1 MNVFRKVS
9 LDRLSSPEQLDQ
21 LMQVTD
27 ARGWII
33 LSAFGVILAIAVLW
47 GFLGTIEHDV
57 PCSGMLVKSG
67 GVFEVSALANGRITD
82 LAVRVGDMVT
92 EGQVVA
98 RMSQPE
104 LADKLLE
111 AKAALT
117 ELKTQHAELVAHG
130 SKDVALQSRLLAQQ
144 RQTLTQTIAAAERS
158 ASSFRE
164 TAELQA
170 RLVGEG
176 LLTRQTELGTR
187 RQLDQTQQQIGDGQS
202 QLAQI
207 AVHEQEL
214 RAQREVEVSASQT
227 KITAQERVIAV
238 LEREIKSDTEIV
250 SQHTG
255 RILEIIAD
263 QGTLVAAG
271 DAIVTLDLTGRTVKE
286 LDVILY
292 VPSSYG
298 KQIQVGMPAYVSPS
312 TVKREEFG
320 LMVGRVTYV
329 SDYPSTSRGMLRVLK
344 NDKLLT
350 ALVGTDSPYEVHADL
365 VVDEHTFSGYRW
377 SSSQGPP
384 LKIQSGTR
392 AAAYIAVDS
401 RRPIEMVIPLLREY
415 TGLSP

>member
-33 LSAFGVILAIAVLW
+33 LSAFGTILAIGVLW
-47 GFLGTIEHDV
+47 GFLGSVEHNV
-57 PCSGMLVKSG
+57 PCSGMLVKTG
-67 GVFEVSALANGRITD
+67 GVFEVSALSSGRITD
-82 LAVRVGDMVT
+82 LAVRVGDTVT

-111 AKAALT
+111 AKALLT
-117 ELKTQHAELVAHG
+117 ELKTQDEEIVAHG
-130 SKDVALQSRLLAQQ
+130 SKDVALQTRLLAQQ
-144 RQTLTQTIAAAERS
+144 RETVTQTIAAAQRS
-158 ASSFRE
+158 AKAYRE
-164 TAELQA
+164 TDELQA
-170 RLVGEG
+170 KLVGEG
-176 LLTRQTELGTR
+176 LLTRQTELATR
-187 RQLDQTQQQIGDGQS
+187 HQLDQTEQQIGEGQS
-202 QLAQI
+202 QLTQI

-214 RAQREVEVSASQT
+214 RTRHEEEVSASRT
-227 KITAQERVIAV
+227 KIAAQERVIAG
-238 LEREIKSDTEIV
+238 LERETKANTEVV

-271 DAIVTLDLTGRTVKE
+271 DAIVTLDLTGRTIKE
-286 LDVILY
+286 LEVVLY

-298 KQIQVGMPAYVSPS
+298 KQIQPGMTAYVSPS

-320 LMVGRVTYV
+320 LMVGRITYV
-329 SDYPSTSRGMLRVLK
+329 SDYPSTSRGMLRILK

-350 ALVGTDSPYEVHADL
+350 SLVGSDSPYEVHADL
-365 VVDEHTFSGYRW
+365 LVDEHTFSGYRW

-392 AAAYIAVDS
+392 AAAYITVAS
-401 RRPIEMVIPLLREY
+401 RRPVEMVVPLLREY
-415 TGLSP
+415 SGL

>member
-33 LSAFGVILAIAVLW
+33 LSAFGTVLATAVLW
-47 GFLGTIEHDV
+47 GLLGSVAHDV
-57 PCSGMLVKSG
+57 PCSGMLVKTG

-111 AKAALT
+111 ARAVLT
-117 ELKTQHAELVAHG
+117 ELKARHEESVAHG
-130 SKDVALQSRLLAQQ
+130 SQDVALQTRLLAKQ
-144 RQTLTQTIAAAERS
+144 RATVTETIAAAKRS
-158 ASSFRE
+158 AKAYRE
-164 TAELQA
+164 TVELQA
-170 RLVGEG
+170 KLVREG
-176 LLTRQTELGTR
+176 LLTRQTELATR
-187 RQLDQTQQQIGDGQS
+187 HQLDQAEQQIGDGQS

-214 RAQREVEVSASQT
+214 RARHEDEVSASQT
-227 KITAQERVIAV
+227 KIAAQERVIAV
-238 LEREIKSDTEIV
+238 LDREMKSNAEVV
-250 SQHTG
+250 SPHTG

-263 QGTLVAAG
+263 QGTLVSAG
-271 DAIVTLDLTGRTVKE
+271 DAIVTLDLMGRTVKE
-286 LDVILY
+286 LEVVLY

-298 KQIQVGMPAYVSPS
+298 KQVQVGMTAYISPS

-329 SDYPSTSRGMLRVLK
+329 SDYPATSRGMLRILK
-344 NDKLLT
+344 NDKLLSS
-350 ALVGTDSPYEVHADL
+350 LVGSDSPYEVHVDL
-365 VVDEHTFSGYRW
+365 LVDEHTLSGYRW
-377 SSSQGPP
+377 SSSHGPP

-392 AAAYIAVDS
+392 AAAYITVAS

-415 TGLSP
+415 SGL

>member
-1 MNVFRKVS
+1 MNIFRKVS

-33 LSAFGVILAIAVLW
+33 LSAFGLVLATATLW
-47 GFLGTIEHDV
+47 GFLGSIAHDV

-67 GVFEVSALANGRITD
+67 GVLEVSAPSNGRITD

-111 AKAALT
+111 AKSVAT
-117 ELKTQHAELVAHG
+117 ELAAQHKEIVAHG
-130 SKDVALQSRLLAQQ
+130 SQEVALQTRLLAQQ
-144 RQTLTQTIAAAERS
+144 RATIAQTISAAQRS
-158 ASSFRE
+158 AKAYRE
-164 TAELQA
+164 TVEIQA
-170 RLVGEG
+170 KLVQEG
-176 LLTRQTELGTR
+176 LLTRQTELATR
-187 RQLDQTQQQIGDGQS
+187 HQLDETEQQIGDGQS

-214 RAQREVEVSASQT
+214 RARHEQEVSDSRT
-227 KITAQERVIAV
+227 KIAVQDRVIAG
-238 LEREIKSDTEIV
+238 LEREIKANAEVV

-263 QGTLVAAG
+263 QGTRVGAG
-271 DAIVTLDLTGRTVKE
+271 DAIVTLDLVGRTVKE
-286 LDVILY
+286 LEVVLY

-298 KQIQVGMPAYVSPS
+298 KQIQVGMTAFVSPS

-329 SDYPSTSRGMLRVLK
+329 SDYPATSRGMLRILK

-350 ALVGTDSPYEVHADL
+350 ALVGDDSPYEVHADL
-365 VVDEHTFSGYRW
+365 LVDERTFSGYRW

-392 AAAYIAVDS
+392 AAAYITVDS
-401 RRPIEMVIPLLREY
+401 RRPIDMVVPLLREY
-415 TGLSP
+415 SGL

>member
-33 LSAFGVILAIAVLW
+33 LSAFGIVLATAALW
-47 GFLGTIEHDV
+47 GFLGSVAHDV

-67 GVFEVSALANGRITD
+67 GVFEVSALSSGRITD

-111 AKAALT
+111 AKAVVT
-117 ELKTQHAELVAHG
+117 ELKTQHEEIGAHG
-130 SKDVALQSRLLAQQ
+130 SKNVALQTRLLAQQ
-144 RQTLTQTIAAAERS
+144 RETVTQTISAAQRS
-158 ASSFRE
+158 AKAYRE
-164 TAELQA
+164 TVELQA
-170 RLVGEG
+170 KLVQEG
-176 LLTRQTELGTR
+176 LLTRQTELATR
-187 RQLDQTQQQIGDGQS
+187 HQLDQTEQLIGDGQS

-214 RAQREVEVSASQT
+214 RAQHEEEVSTSRT
-227 KITAQERVIAV
+227 KIAAQERVIAG
-238 LEREIKSDTEIV
+238 LEREIKANAEVV

-263 QGTLVAAG
+263 QGTRVAAG
-271 DAIVTLDLTGRTVKE
+271 DAIVTLDLTGRTIKE
-286 LDVILY
+286 LEVVLY

-298 KQIQVGMPAYVSPS
+298 KQIQVGMTAYVSPS

-329 SDYPSTSRGMLRVLK
+329 SDYPSTSRGMLRILK
-344 NDKLLT
+344 NDKLL
-350 ALVGTDSPYEVHADL
+350 ASLVGADSPYEVHADL
-365 VVDEHTFSGYRW
+365 LVDEHTFSGYRW

-392 AAAYIAVDS
+392 AAAYITVAS

-415 TGLSP
+415 SGL

>member
-9 LDRLSSPEQLDQ
+9 LDRLRSPEQLDQ

-33 LSAFGVILAIAVLW
+33 LSAFGTVLVTAVLW
-47 GFLGTIEHDV
+47 GFLGSVAHDV

-67 GVFEVSALANGRITD
+67 GVFEVSALSNGRITD

-98 RMSQPE
+98 RMWQPE
-104 LADKLLE
+104 MAEKLLE
-111 AKAALT
+111 AKAVLT
-117 ELKTQHAELVAHG
+117 ELKKQDTEIGKHEDR
-130 SKDVALQSRLLAQQ
+130 DVALQAQLLAQQ
-144 RQTLTQTIAAAERS
+144 RATITQTIAAAQRS
-158 ASSFRE
+158 AKSSRE

-170 RLVGEG
+170 KLVREG
-176 LLTRQTELGTR
+176 LLTRQTELATR
-187 RQLDQTQQQIGDGQS
+187 RQLDQAEQQIGDGQS

-214 RAQREVEVSASQT
+214 RAKHDDEVSAIQT
-227 KITAQERVIAV
+227 KIDAQERVIAV
-238 LEREIKSDTEIV
+238 LEREIKSNAEVV

-263 QGTLVAAG
+263 QGARVAAG
-271 DAIVTLDLTGRTVKE
+271 DAIVTLDLMGRTVKE
-286 LDVILY
+286 LEVVLY

-298 KQIQVGMPAYVSPS
+298 KQIQVGMTAFVSPS

-320 LMVGRVTYV
+320 LMVGRITYV
-329 SDYPSTSRGMLRVLK
+329 SDYPATSRGMLRVLK
-344 NDKLLT
+344 NDKLL
-350 ALVGTDSPYEVHADL
+350 ASLVGADSPYEVHVDL
-365 VVDEHTFSGYRW
+365 IVDEHTFSGYRW

-392 AAAYIAVDS
+392 AAAYITVAS

-415 TGLSP
+415 SGL

>member
-33 LSAFGVILAIAVLW
+33 LSAFGIVLSTAVLW
-47 GFLGTIEHDV
+47 GFLGSVSHEV

-67 GVFEVSALANGRITD
+67 GVLEVSALSDGRITD
-82 LAVRVGDMVT
+82 LAVRVGDTVT

-111 AKAALT
+111 ARAVVI
-117 ELKTQHAELVAHG
+117 ELKTQHEEIVAHG
-130 SKDVALQSRLLAQQ
+130 SRDVALQTRLLAQQ
-144 RQTLTQTIAAAERS
+144 RKTVTQTIAAAERS
-158 ASSFRE
+158 AKSYRE
-164 TAELQA
+164 TGELQA
-170 RLVGEG
+170 KLVKEG
-176 LLTRQTELGTR
+176 LLTRQTELATR
-187 RQLDQTQQQIGDGQS
+187 HQLDQTEKQIGDGQS
-202 QLAQI
+202 QLAEI

-214 RAQREVEVSASQT
+214 RARREEEVSASRT
-227 KITAQERVIAV
+227 KIAAQERVIAT
-238 LEREIKSDTEIV
+238 LEREMKSNTEVV
-250 SQHTG
+250 SQYTG

-271 DAIVTLDLTGRTVKE
+271 DAIITLDLTGRTIKE
-286 LDVILY
+286 LEVVLY

-298 KQIQVGMPAYVSPS
+298 KQVQVGMTAYVSPS

-329 SDYPSTSRGMLRVLK
+329 SDYPATSRGMLRILK
-344 NDKLLT
+344 NDKLLSS
-350 ALVGTDSPYEVHADL
+350 LVGTDSPYEVHADL
-365 VVDEHTFSGYRW
+365 LVDEHTFSGYQW
-377 SSSQGPP
+377 SSSHGPP

-392 AAAYIAVDS
+392 AAAYITVAS
-401 RRPIEMVIPLLREY
+401 KRPVEMVLPLLRKSS
-415 TGLSP
+415 GL

>member
-33 LSAFGVILAIAVLW
+33 LSALGTILAIAVLW
-47 GFLGTIEHDV
+47 GFLGSVEHNV

-67 GVFEVSALANGRITD
+67 GVFEVSALSSGRITD

-104 LADKLLE
+104 LVDKLLE
-111 AKAALT
+111 ARAVLT
-117 ELKTQHAELVAHG
+117 ELKTQHEEIVAHG
-130 SKDVALQSRLLAQQ
+130 SKDVALQTRLLAQQ
-144 RQTLTQTIAAAERS
+144 RETVTQTIAAAERS
-158 ASSFRE
+158 AKASRE

-170 RLVGEG
+170 KLVREG
-176 LLTRQTELGTR
+176 LLTRQTELATR
-187 RQLDQTQQQIGDGQS
+187 HQLDQTEQQIG
-202 QLAQI
+202 
-207 AVHEQEL
+207 VHEQEL
-214 RAQREVEVSASQT
+214 RAKHEEEVAASRT
-227 KITAQERVIAV
+227 KIAGQERVIAG
-238 LEREIKSDTEIV
+238 LEREMKANTEVV

-271 DAIVTLDLTGRTVKE
+271 DAIVTLDLTGRTIKE
-286 LDVILY
+286 LEVVLY

-298 KQIQVGMPAYVSPS
+298 KQIQVGMTAYVSPS

-329 SDYPSTSRGMLRVLK
+329 SDYPSTSRGMLRILK
-344 NDKLLT
+344 NDKLL
-350 ALVGTDSPYEVHADL
+350 ASLVGSDSPYEVHADL
-365 VVDEHTFSGYRW
+365 VIDEHTFSGYRW

-392 AAAYIAVDS
+392 AAAYITVAS
-401 RRPIEMVIPLLREY
+401 RRPIEMVVPLLREY
-415 TGLSP
+415 SGL

>member
-33 LSAFGVILAIAVLW
+33 LSAFGILLVTAVLW
-47 GFLGTIEHDV
+47 GLLGSVSHDV
-57 PCSGMLVKSG
+57 ACSGMLVKSG
-67 GVFEVSALANGRITD
+67 GVLEVTAPSSGRITD
-82 LAVRVGDMVT
+82 LAVRVGDIVT

-111 AKAALT
+111 AKAVVT
-117 ELKTQHAELVAHG
+117 ELKTQHEEIVAHG
-130 SKDVALQSRLLAQQ
+130 SKDVALQTRLLAQQ
-144 RQTLTQTIAAAERS
+144 RETVTQTIAAAQRS
-158 ASSFRE
+158 AKAYRE
-164 TAELQA
+164 TDELQA
-170 RLVGEG
+170 KLVAEG
-176 LLTRQTELGTR
+176 LLTRQTELATR
-187 RQLDQTQQQIGDGQS
+187 HQLDQTQQQIGDAQS

-214 RAQREVEVSASQT
+214 RARHEDEVSISRT
-227 KITAQERVIAV
+227 KIAAQERVVAT
-238 LEREIKSDTEIV
+238 LERGMKSNAEVV

-263 QGTLVAAG
+263 QGSLVAAG
-271 DAIVTLDLTGRTVKE
+271 DAIVTLDLTGRTIKE
-286 LDVILY
+286 LEVVLY

-298 KQIQVGMPAYVSPS
+298 KQIQVGMTAYVSPS

-329 SDYPSTSRGMLRVLK
+329 SDYPATSRGMLRILK
-344 NDKLLT
+344 NDKLL
-350 ALVGTDSPYEVHADL
+350 ASLVGTDSPYEVHADL
-365 VVDEHTFSGYRW
+365 LVDEHTFSGYQW
-377 SSSQGPP
+377 SSSHGPP
-384 LKIQSGTR
+384 LKIHSGTR
-392 AAAYIAVDS
+392 AAAYITVAS
-401 RRPIEMVIPLLREY
+401 KRPIDMVIPLLREY
-415 TGLSP
+415 SGL

>member
-33 LSAFGVILAIAVLW
+33 LSALSIVLATAVLW
-47 GFLGTIEHDV
+47 GFVGSVAHDV

-104 LADKLLE
+104 LADKVRE
-111 AKAALT
+111 ARAVLA
-117 ELKTQHAELVAHG
+117 ELNTAHAEIVAHG
-130 SKDVALQSRLLAQQ
+130 SQDVALQTRLLAQQ
-144 RQTLTQTIAAAERS
+144 RATVVQTIAAARRS
-158 ASSFRE
+158 AKAYRE
-164 TAELQA
+164 TGELQA
-170 RLVGEG
+170 KLVREG
-176 LLTRQTELGTR
+176 LLTRQAELATR
-187 RQLDQTQQQIGDGQS
+187 HQLDQTEQQIGDGQS
-202 QLAQI
+202 QLVQI

-214 RAQREVEVSASQT
+214 RARHEEEVSASRT
-227 KITAQERVIAV
+227 KIAAQERGIAV
-238 LEREIKSDTEIV
+238 LDRQMKSNAEVV

-263 QGTLVAAG
+263 QGTLVSAG
-271 DAIVTLDLTGRTVKE
+271 DAIVTLDLSGRTVKE
-286 LDVILY
+286 LEVVLY

-298 KQIQVGMPAYVSPS
+298 KQIQVGMTAYVSPS

-329 SDYPSTSRGMLRVLK
+329 SDYPATSRGMLRILK
-344 NDKLLT
+344 NDKLL
-350 ALVGTDSPYEVHADL
+350 ASLVGADAPYEVHADL
-365 VVDEHTFSGYRW
+365 LVDEHTFSGYRW
-377 SSSQGPP
+377 SSSHGPP

-392 AAAYIAVDS
+392 AAAYITVAT
-401 RRPIEMVIPLLREY
+401 RRPIEMVIPILRAY
-415 TGLSP
+415 SGL

>member
-1 MNVFRKVS
+1 MINVFRKVS

-33 LSAFGVILAIAVLW
+33 MSAFGTVLATAVLW
-47 GFLGTIEHDV
+47 GFLGSVSHDV

-67 GVFEVSALANGRITD
+67 GVFEVSALSNGRITD

-111 AKAALT
+111 ARAVVT
-117 ELKTQHAELVAHG
+117 DLKTQHEEIVANG
-130 SKDVALQSRLLAQQ
+130 SQDVALQIRLLAQQ
-144 RQTLTQTIAAAERS
+144 RATITQTIAAAQRS
-158 ASSFRE
+158 AKASRE
-164 TAELQA
+164 TVELQA
-170 RLVGEG
+170 KLVREG
-176 LLTRQTELGTR
+176 LLTRQTELATR
-187 RQLDQTQQQIGDGQS
+187 RQLDQAEQQIGDGQS
-202 QLAQI
+202 QLVQI
-207 AVHEQEL
+207 AVKEQEL
-214 RAQREVEVSASQT
+214 RVRHEEEVSASRT
-227 KITAQERVIAV
+227 KIAAQERVVAV
-238 LEREIKSDTEIV
+238 LEREMKSNAEVV

-263 QGTLVAAG
+263 QGARVAAG
-271 DAIVTLDLTGRTVKE
+271 DAIVTLDLMGRTIKE
-286 LDVILY
+286 LEVILY

-298 KQIQVGMPAYVSPS
+298 KQIQVGMTAYVSPS

-329 SDYPSTSRGMLRVLK
+329 SDYPATSRGMLRILK
-344 NDKLLT
+344 NDKLL
-350 ALVGTDSPYEVHADL
+350 ASLVGSDSPYEVHADL
-365 VVDEHTFSGYRW
+365 LVDERTFSGYRW

-384 LKIQSGTR
+384 LKIHSGTR
-392 AAAYIAVDS
+392 AAAYITVAS
-401 RRPIEMVIPLLREY
+401 RRPIEMVVPLVREY
-415 TGLSP
+415 TGL

>member
-9 LDRLSSPEQLDQ
+9 LDRLASPEQLDQ

-33 LSAFGVILAIAVLW
+33 LSAFGIVLATAVLW
-47 GFLGTIEHDV
+47 GFLGSVAHDV

-67 GVFEVSALANGRITD
+67 GVFEVSALSNGRITD

-111 AKAALT
+111 ARAVVT
-117 ELKTQHAELVAHG
+117 ELKTQHEEIAAHG
-130 SKDVALQSRLLAQQ
+130 SQDIALQTRLLAQQ
-144 RQTLTQTIAAAERS
+144 RATLTQTIAAAQRS
-158 ASSFRE
+158 AKASRE

-170 RLVGEG
+170 KLVREG
-176 LLTRQTELGTR
+176 LLTRQTELATR
-187 RQLDQTQQQIGDGQS
+187 HQIDQAEQQIGDGQS
-202 QLAQI
+202 QLVQI
-207 AVHEQEL
+207 AVHEQDL
-214 RAQREVEVSASQT
+214 RARHQEEVSASLT
-227 KITAQERVIAV
+227 KIAAQERVVAV
-238 LEREIKSDTEIV
+238 LEREMKSNAEVV

-263 QGTLVAAG
+263 QGARVAAG
-271 DAIVTLDLTGRTVKE
+271 DAIVTLDLTGRTIKE
-286 LDVILY
+286 LEVVLY

-298 KQIQVGMPAYVSPS
+298 KQIQVGMTAYVSPS

-320 LMVGRVTYV
+320 LMVGRITYV
-329 SDYPSTSRGMLRVLK
+329 SDYPATSRGMLRVLK
-344 NDKLLT
+344 NDKLL
-350 ALVGTDSPYEVHADL
+350 ASLVGADSPYEVHADL
-365 VVDEHTFSGYRW
+365 LVDEHTFSGYRW
-377 SSSQGPP
+377 SSSHGPR

-392 AAAYIAVDS
+392 AAAYITVAS
-401 RRPIEMVIPLLREY
+401 RRPIEMVIPLVREY
-415 TGLSP
+415 SGL